1 MKVADLKRELK
12 SRSLSV
18 TGNKT
23 ELLERLQLAVMSES
37 DILADDPEDL
47 NPEDLTGDQASP
59 VPPTKKAR
67 SGGSEALPKKKVPI
81 KRDNPVS
88 TETPEDKIQEELDAG
103 APTAKKAHVPVTAET
118 NATPTSTPTLSTPNT
133 DDQSAPKAQPDV
145 KVDVDKAK
153 ARAERFGIKELSD
166 TTKKLDRANR
176 FGLPVET
183 PSASETTTTPGT
195 TSAAAEK
202 SPGKASKIGGAPTV
216 DMDTLK
222 KRAERFG
229 QSTSKT
235 LKEMEMD
242 EKIKKRQERFGVVA
256 PVGKNEPKP
265 KVIFNTSVN
274 SVVLDEKMKKRA
286 ERFGITSA

>member
-1 MKVADLKRELK
+1 MPTGKGTRFLSLSEIVLPSH
-12 SRSLSV
+12 SRSEE
-18 TGNKT
+18 KT
-23 ELLERLQLAVMSES
+23 
-37 DILADDPEDL
+37 
-47 NPEDLTGDQASP
+47 
-59 VPPTKKAR
+59 
-67 SGGSEALPKKKVPI
+67 
-81 KRDNPVS
+81 
-88 TETPEDKIQEELDAG
+88 QEELDAG
-103 APTAKKAHVPVTAET
+103 APASKKAHVPVTAKSDT
-118 NATPTSTPTLSTPNT
+118 DTSSNTTTTPSPAQNPDDATPT
-133 DDQSAPKAQPDV
+133 APKPDV

-183 PSASETTTTPGT
+183 SAKSES
-195 TSAAAEK
+195 TSTEK
-202 SPGKASKIGGAPTV
+202 SPGKAAKIGGAPSV

-235 LKEMEMD
+235 LKEMELD

-256 PVGKNEPKP
+256 PPSKDEPKP

-274 SVVLDEKMKKRA
+274 SVVLDEKLKKRA